1 MNQTHVVNIYTDGCC
16 LGNPGPGGY
25 GAVLSCNGHRKELS
39 GGFRLTTNN
48 RMEIMAA
55 IAGLR
60 EIKTRCTIIVH
71 SDSKLL
77 VNAMSEGWVEK
88 WKESG
93 WGDRLNADLWD
104 ELLTLCEEHVVAFR
118 WVKGHNGHFP
128 NEYCDKLAKKAA
140 SKRKRLPVD
149 VNYENKIN
157 KQKGEDLWNKQ

>member
-25 GAVLSCNGHRKELS
+25 GTILSCNGHRKELS

-60 EIKTRCTIIVH
+60 ELKTRCTIIVH

-77 VNAMSEGWVEK
+77 VDTMSKGWIEK
-88 WKESG
+88 WKEDD
-93 WGDRLNADLWD
+93 WENRLNADLWD
-104 ELLTLCEEHVVAFR
+104 ELSTLCEEHVVVFR
-118 WVKGHNGHFP
+118 WVKGHNGHP
-128 NEYCDKLAKKAA
+128 QNEYCDQLAKKAA
-140 SKRKRLPVD
+140 RQRKGLLVD
-149 VNYENKIN
+149 TPYENKTE
-157 KQKGEDLWNKQ
+157 GSCSLFS

>member
-25 GAVLSCNGHRKELS
+25 GTVLSCNGHRKELS

-60 EIKTRCTIIVH
+60 ELKTICTVIVH

-77 VNAMSEGWVEK
+77 VDTMSEGRIEK
-88 WKESG
+88 WKE
-93 WGDRLNADLWD
+93 GDWENRLNADLWD
-104 ELLTLCEEHVVAFR
+104 ELSTLCEEHVVVFR
-118 WVKGHNGHFP
+118 WVKGHNGHP
-128 NEYCDKLAKKAA
+128 QNEHCDQLAKKAA
-140 SKRKRLPVD
+140 RRRKGLLAD
-149 VNYENKIN
+149 TSYENKA
-157 KQKGEDLWNKQ
+157 DSSCSLFP